1 MVLER
6 ERERE
11 REEEEE
17 EREREREGPYQ
28 RSWGHFLVILKLE
41 FMNYVTRWCLM
52 NTRTLNKRSREEEL
66 TCAERN
72 QVLLY
77 SK

>member
-6 ERERE
+6 ERQKERE
-11 REEEEE
+11 R
-17 EREREREGPYQ
+17 GTLPNNL
-28 RSWGHFLVILKLE
+28 GHFLVILKLE

-72 QVLLY
+72 QVLASSARVLLDGN
-77 SK
+77 S